1 MKKYSALRFL
11 PISPNMI
18 DVKTLIKT
26 TMSRVEHLIF
36 FPFNLTPNLKAA
48 HCPLTLPFSPPSHTF
63 NLV

>member
-36 FPFNLTPNLKAA
+36 SLLI
-48 HCPLTLPFSPPSHTF
+48 
-63 NLV
+63 